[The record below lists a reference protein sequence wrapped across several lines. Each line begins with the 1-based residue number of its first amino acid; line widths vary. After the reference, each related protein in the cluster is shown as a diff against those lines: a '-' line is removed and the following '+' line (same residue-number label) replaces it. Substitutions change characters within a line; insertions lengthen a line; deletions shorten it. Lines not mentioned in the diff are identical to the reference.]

1 MRYLLVFA
9 FAASLAAQEKI
20 VESIEVRV
28 TNVDVIVTD
37 RAGNPVHGLTKDDF
51 ELLENGKPQT
61 ITNFYEIAPT
71 GSTVSSIAPSS
82 GGQAPSPVRTETAAA
97 PEDVR
102 ARRFVICLD
111 NYSLEP
117 IQRNSV
123 INALRKFVDA
133 NMKPGDEVSLILW
146 ARRMEMITPL
156 TNDKAAV
163 MKGIDSIL
171 SRSRAGS
178 TAAQEDERV
187 RQECRQF
194 M

>member
-28 TNVDVIVTD
+28 TNVDV
-37 RAGNPVHGLTKDDF
+37 
-51 ELLENGKPQT
+51 
-61 ITNFYEIAPT
+61 
-71 GSTVSSIAPSS
+71 
-82 GGQAPSPVRTETAAA
+82 
-97 PEDVR
+97 
-102 ARRFVICLD
+102 
-111 NYSLEP
+111 
-117 IQRNSV
+117 
-123 INALRKFVDA
+123 VDT

-163 MKGIDSIL
+163 MKGIESIL

-194 M
+194 MQEVDEYDPPVPNQRTSFTWENAWISCEGGINAFADSQWQNSRAIAGALT